1 MALEAVQAQAGHRSI
16 ESTRV
21 YLASDWLAGEYR
33 RAAANRL
40 AAGSR
45 RVDAGVRAGLGIG
58 RVLHDIVVAEDEV
71 GRPGRREGAQA
82 FLAGAGRSRPRS
94 HELSG
99 RRCRVPR
106 SAPECRR
113 ERSGAR
119 RPRRRSRVPVGP
131 GRHDQVPMSEA
142 GACGRAAPPSPRKR
156 TGPWRRGGRGRLT
169 RAVAMPC
176 RGGPALYPP
185 RGLPAAPEV
194 GLHPALDLAVRHQ
207 VASIIVTARSICS
220 VSQPKNQRKCSSR
233 VEAHATRR
241 RAAERG
247 S

>member
-71 GRPGRREGAQA
+71 GRPGQREGAQA

-113 ERSGAR
+113 ERSGSAPATSSIAGTGRPGQTRSGPHVRGR
-119 RPRRRSRVPVGP
+119 RVRPGCPSLTSQTNRPLASGRPWPLDQGGCDAMPRRARAIPTAGAAGSPGGRTAPGFGP
-131 GRHDQVPMSEA
+131 GSTAPGGVHHRDGPVYLLGVPAEEPAQVFQQ
-142 GACGRAAPPSPRKR
+142 
-156 TGPWRRGGRGRLT
+156 GG
-169 RAVAMPC
+169 
-176 RGGPALYPP
+176 
-185 RGLPAAPEV
+185 
-194 GLHPALDLAVRHQ
+194 
-207 VASIIVTARSICS
+207 SARDSTKSC
-220 VSQPKNQRKCSSR
+220 
-233 VEAHATRR
+233 
-241 RAAERG
+241 
-247 S
+247 